1 MGGGFM
7 RRFSIFSI
15 FIFSL
20 LFGIVFGGAVSA
32 VENVTTLNG
41 EDLMNSDIT
50 APTIT
55 ATDPAQNEVNVSK
68 SQVITVTFS
77 EDIKAGSNWIEV
89 LNSSGSPVPLTTSI
103 NDNVLII
110 NPEVPFS
117 NGKHLLIIH
126 TGSVTDLAG
135 NQVAAYVSSFTV
147 DAIGPRVS
155 TTDPANKATNV
166 AATKEINITFN
177 ENIQSGSMWIELVN
191 SSGSSIPLN
200 FSINGKTLTITHE
213 PLLESPYNLLLHTGA
228 LTDSNGNPTSPQVSK
243 FSVKSV
249 VTSIDPAHGTLN
261 VIITKDL
268 KVTFNDFIQAGSMWI
283 ELVNSSGT
291 SIPLNFSINGKTLTI
306 THEPLL
312 ESPYNLLLHTGAL
325 TDLAG
330 NRVTSQISTF
340 SAGTYVARIEVIYSG
355 TGGDITKN
363 SLVYNSIP
371 HTSITDQ
378 ILAAAKKGTPMVT
391 IGTGS
396 GPKVMIVA
404 GVHGNELPA
413 VIAVMK
419 LINDLSKKSMAGTIY
434 VVPFAIPSNTVA
446 VTRYWNGVNPNHVA
460 NQAGTPTNKII
471 TMAKQLK
478 VKALADFHST
488 QPGGVPGK
496 NSILCTKYPTY
507 ESYKIALSI
516 SKQTGHSLIYEYQA
530 GASYPGAVED
540 VCNLAKIP
548 AVTCEVLSAHGTV
561 ASGSVTSSYNQMIAF
576 LRYETLIN

>member
-32 VENVTTLNG
+32 VENVTILNG
-41 EDLMNSDIT
+41 EDLMDSDIT

-55 ATDPAQNEVNVSK
+55 ATDPAQNDVNVSK

-103 NDNVLII
+103 NDNVLTIT
-110 NPEVPFS
+110 PEVPFS
-117 NGKHLLIIH
+117 NGKHLLLIH
-126 TGSVTDLAG
+126 TGSITDLAG

-166 AATKEINITFN
+166 AATKEINVTFN

-213 PLLESPYNLLLHTGA
+213 PLPESPYNLLIHTGA
-228 LTDSNGNPTSPQVSK
+228 V
-243 FSVKSV
+243 
-249 VTSIDPAHGTLN
+249 
-261 VIITKDL
+261 
-268 KVTFNDFIQAGSMWI
+268 
-283 ELVNSSGT
+283 
-291 SIPLNFSINGKTLTI
+291 
-306 THEPLL
+306 
-312 ESPYNLLLHTGAL
+312 

-355 TGGDITKN
+355 NGGDITKN

-507 ESYKIALSI
+507 ESFKIALSI